1 MREYSGIPDIDQPV
15 NDREPPETNAV
26 GETYPPPPPPP
37 GVCATGV
44 AEITRRRA
52 EQARAELAVQV
63 AKLYHGALAA
73 HTARARF
80 TPMSQWELLPL
91 IARDLRIRAAADV
104 IDYIGTELAAAH
116 ADRDAARAELRRLR
130 AAIDEHTRICLG
142 IEP

>member
-1 MREYSGIPDIDQPV
+1 MREHSGIPGIDQPAS
-15 NDREPPETNAV
+15 DRGPRETNAV
-26 GETYPPPPPPP
+26 GEMSPPHPPPP
-37 GVCATGV
+37 GVFTTENSA
-44 AEITRRRA
+44 RRA

-63 AKLYHGALAA
+63 AKVHHRALAA
-73 HTARARF
+73 HTARARL
-80 TPMSQWELLPL
+80 TMPQWELLPL